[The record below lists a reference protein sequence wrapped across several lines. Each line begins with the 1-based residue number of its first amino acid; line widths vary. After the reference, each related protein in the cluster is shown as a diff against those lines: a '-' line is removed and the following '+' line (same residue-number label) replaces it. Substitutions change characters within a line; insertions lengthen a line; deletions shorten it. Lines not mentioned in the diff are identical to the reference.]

1 MCLIL
6 FSFRAHRHF
15 PLLVA
20 ANRDEHYSRPAAPA
34 GFWDDHPDIY
44 GGRDLE
50 KGGTWMGIHTHG
62 RFAAITNYREGR
74 PGAVA
79 PRSRGDLVS
88 GFLTGGD
95 AAADYFSK
103 AAQSSGDY
111 NPFSMIAGDLDNL
124 VFHSNRGNGITPVAP
139 GIHGLSNHLLDTP
152 WPKVTAGC
160 TAVAA
165 TRNLED
171 ADAISAMLFAVLADR
186 GIAQDALL
194 PKTGIDLQRERELSP
209 PFISGEHYGTRTSTV
224 LLVHASGE
232 VFVQEKRFGPHGA
245 PLGADARAFRLERA
259 RAITS

>member
-15 PLLVA
+15 PLVVA
-20 ANRDEHYSRPAAPA
+20 ANRDEHYSRTAAA
-34 GFWDDHPDIY
+34 AEFWADHPDVY
-44 GGRDLE
+44 AGRDLE
-50 KGGTWMGIHTHG
+50 KGGTWMGINTNG

-79 PRSRGDLVS
+79 PRSRGELVS
-88 GFLTGGD
+88 NFLTGGD

-103 AAQSSGDY
+103 TALSARDY
-111 NPFSMIAGDLDNL
+111 NPFSMIAGDPDHLF
-124 VFHSNRGNGITPVAP
+124 FHSNRGNGITAVAP

-152 WPKVTAGC
+152 WPKVNAGC
-160 TAVAA
+160 AAVAG
-165 TRNLED
+165 TRDFED
-171 ADAISAMLFAVLADR
+171 ADAISATLFAQLADR
-186 GIAQDALL
+186 GIAQDAQL

-232 VFVQEKRFGPHGA
+232 VFVHEKRFGPHGT
-245 PLGADARAFRLERA
+245 PLGADVRAFRLERA
-259 RAITS
+259 PAITS